1 MTNASVNLEG
11 LSDELKTRIGPFV
24 NDLQNAGIRG
34 LRAVYL
40 TGPAARG
47 EFTEANPE
55 IQLLVVADVFETPAL
70 DAIAALGG
78 RYGKKGIRAPLLLTP
93 EYLGNA
99 RDVFPM
105 ELLDLRHNHRHLS
118 GEHLLGD
125 IEVDARHLR
134 LQCERELRLIGLQ
147 LRQAY
152 LRSAGDGAWFT
163 GWLYDSVPDIFPALR
178 ASLYLLGG
186 EVQAGNTEILALL
199 HQRTGIDLQPVGE
212 VWNSRKEGKPPRGDK
227 AAILYEQWRGLF
239 AALVGRI
246 DAL

>member
-1 MTNASVNLEG
+1 MTNASFNPEG
-11 LSDELKTRIGPFV
+11 LSDELKSRVEPFV
-24 NDLQNAGIRG
+24 SDLQNAGIKG

-47 EFTEANPE
+47 EFNEANPE
-55 IQLLVVADVFETPAL
+55 IQLLVVADVFETSAL
-70 DAIAALGG
+70 DAIAALGV

-105 ELLDLRHNHRHLS
+105 EMLDLRHNHCHLL
-118 GEHLLGD
+118 GEHLLKD
-125 IEVDARHLR
+125 IDVDAQHLR

-147 LRQAY
+147 VRQAY
-152 LRSAGDGAWFT
+152 LRSAGDGSWFT
-163 GWLYDSVPDIFPALR
+163 GWLYDSVPNVFPALR
-178 ASLYLLGG
+178 AALHLLGG
-186 EVQAGNTEILALL
+186 DAQVRNSEILSLL
-199 HQRTGIDLQPVGE
+199 TGLTGIDMKPVGD
-212 VWNSRKEGKPPRGDK
+212 VWNSRKEGKPLKGEN

-239 AALVGRI
+239 TAMVGRI